1 MLEQPNL
8 PNFDRIE
15 AEAREKSI
23 DKEAFIRRK
32 QALVKRWFG
41 YYNKCKDQQ
50 KRLNLIDQYNFIATM
65 KQRD

>member
-1 MLEQPNL
+1 MIQDNL
-8 PNFDRIE
+8 PNFEKAE

-23 DKEAFIRRK
+23 DKETFIRRK

-41 YYNKCKDQQ
+41 YYCKCKDQQ
-50 KRLNLIDQYNFIATM
+50 KRLKLINQYNFIATM